1 MLFQWIQWASIV
13 ERCAKQYK
21 EPAAIYAANENG
33 KCNTMQHLKK
43 KNKPIKWH
51 VCMCV
56 CVCLYACVCVCV
68 WSHPCHKALC
78 AVKDSQIVI

>member
-13 ERCAKQYK
+13 ERYAKQYK
-21 EPAAIYAANENG
+21 ELAIYAANENG
-33 KCNTMQHLKK
+33 KCNTMQHLKN

-51 VCMCV
+51 VCVCMCV
-56 CVCLYACVCVCV
+56 CVR
-68 WSHPCHKALC
+68 SHHCHKALC